1 MSRAVLGLWV
11 ILAAVA
17 APAADLA
24 RREPARVVRV
34 ISADTLTLLYRGKW
48 EEIKLIGPEAPPTA
62 LNDRTWEEALRDS
75 SSPDEVI
82 RRGMKATEFVKGLLQ
97 YGSQVWIE
105 FDVQKR
111 DRYARLLGYLYLADG
126 RMLNEIILRQGLARL
141 FLVPPNLRYSRRFQ
155 ELARLAGQGFSRPG
169 R

>member
-1 MSRAVLGLWV
+1 MKIAVAGWTLLLLGPAC
-11 ILAAVA
+11 LAAIQ
-17 APAADLA
+17 
-24 RREPARVVRV
+24 REPARVMRV
-34 ISADTLTLLYRGKW
+34 ISADTLTVLYRGKW

-62 LNDRTWEEALRDS
+62 LNDRAYVEALRNATTL
-75 SSPDEVI
+75 EEI
-82 RRGMKATEFVKGLLQ
+82 IHRGLKASEFVNSFLR

-111 DRYARLLGYLYLADG
+111 DRYSRLLGYVYLADG
-126 RMLNEIILRQGLARL
+126 RMLNEILLRQGLADL

-155 ELARLAGQGFSRPG
+155 EISRSVRPG